1 MPNISQSTPV
11 ASESSADST
20 SSGIHYRSGAAA
32 RLAGIPVETLRVWER
47 RYGVVSPP
55 LSSGGRRL
63 YSAENVQR
71 LRLIKQ
77 LLARGNAIGV
87 VATLSTTDLQ
97 QMLAVS
103 DGLESGTTVPLH
115 GPAPL
120 RFLLVGEAQA
130 AGRGRGYHV
139 VASCPEI
146 AQAANQVRGL
156 KADLVVIETP
166 SLMQIDP
173 QRVSAIRDAATADA
187 VVVLYRFGP
196 AALIRQ
202 LREAGH
208 VVVHASLD
216 AVEFEAVCRTAS
228 EATGTHEEASAPPAV
243 RFDTAALTALA
254 GASSTIQCECPR
266 HLAELLQAIQAFE
279 RYSGECGSR
288 NPADAALHAR
298 LQTKAGHARALLE
311 DALLDVALAEGL
323 PLPERLNK
331 AAA

>member
-1 MPNISQSTPV
+1 MQNLSHSSPR
-11 ASESSADST
+11 ASEAGAEAT
-20 SSGIHYRSGAAA
+20 PSGVHYRSGAAA

-63 YSAENVQR
+63 YSAENIQR

-87 VATLSTTDLQ
+87 VATLSTTDLH

-103 DGLESGTTVPLH
+103 DGLEAGTTVPQH

-120 RFLLVGEAQA
+120 RLLLVGEAHA
-130 AGRGRGYHV
+130 AGRGRGFNV
-139 VASCPEI
+139 VASCPDLVD
-146 AQAANQVRGL
+146 AANQARDL

-166 SLMQIDP
+166 SLMQVDP
-173 QRVSAIRDAATADA
+173 QRVSAIRDAAAADA
-187 VVVLYRFGP
+187 AVVLYRFGP

-216 AVEFEAVCRTAS
+216 AVEFDAVCRTAS
-228 EATGTHEEASAPPAV
+228 GATGTQERASVPPAV

-254 GASSTIQCECPR
+254 GASSAIQCECPR

-288 NPADAALHAR
+288 NPADAVLHAR

-311 DALLDVALAEGL
+311 DALLEVALAEGL
-323 PLPERLNK
+323 PLPDRLNK